1 MKLRPRPVL
10 TGRLVRLRPLVAR
23 DADAMFTSLEDA
35 ETRRLTGTRRTFTR
49 EQVHAWCAGLEDAE
63 DRIDLAITSPGDGAF
78 LGEVVLNEIEPL
90 DRRAAFRIALAG
102 MRHVGRGYGSEAARL
117 LLGHAFDVLRLHR
130 VELEVYAF
138 NPRAIHVYETLGFR
152 REGVRRDALW
162 QDGAFHD
169 AIQMG
174 MLEGELV
181 REA

>member
-1 MKLRPRPVL
+1 MDLRPRPVL
-10 TGRLVRLRPLVAR
+10 TGRLVRLRPLVAS
-23 DADAMFTSLEDA
+23 DADVMFASLDDA
-35 ETRRLTGTRRTFTR
+35 ETMRLTGTRRAFTL
-49 EQVHAWCAGLEDAE
+49 EQVRAWCAGLETAD
-63 DRIDLAITSPGDGAF
+63 DRVDLAITSREDGAY

-90 DRRAAFRIALAG
+90 DRRASFRIALAG
-102 MRHVGRGYGSEAARL
+102 MRHVGRGYGGEAARL

-138 NPRAIHVYETLGFR
+138 NSRALHVYEKLGFR
-152 REGVRRDALW
+152 REGIRRDALW

-181 REA
+181 REG